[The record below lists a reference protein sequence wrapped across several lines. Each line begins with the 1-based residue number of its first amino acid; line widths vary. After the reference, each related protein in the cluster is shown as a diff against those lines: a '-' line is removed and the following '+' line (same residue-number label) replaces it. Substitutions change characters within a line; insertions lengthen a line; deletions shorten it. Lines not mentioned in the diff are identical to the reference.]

1 MAAEKKVCVIGAG
14 PSGMNFL
21 LHMQRFKNA
30 GKNVPVIT
38 CYEKQDNWGGLWN
51 YTWRTG
57 SDENGEPVHG
67 SMYQALWMNGPKE
80 ACELPDYTWDEH
92 FGRELPSYL
101 PREMVFDYLQGIPF
115 LMLTGFY
122 SFALFTKCFLFEK
135 GRWKKEDLK
144 KLVTFSHVVRSVVYN
159 EATDDF
165 TVIAENLLEKKV
177 LPPQTFDFVCV
188 ASGHYSVPFTPAY
201 PGVETFPGRVM
212 HSHDFR
218 NAKEFAG
225 QKVLLVISD
234 FPVKENESSE
244 CTSS

>member
-115 LMLTGFY
+115 LMLTARY
-122 SFALFTKCFLFEK
+122 SLVFIALLYLLNVSFP
-135 GRWKKEDLK
+135 KKAVGK
-144 KLVTFSHVVRSVVYN
+144 KK
-159 EATDDF
+159 
-165 TVIAENLLEKKV
+165 I
-177 LPPQTFDFVCV
+177 
-188 ASGHYSVPFTPAY
+188 
-201 PGVETFPGRVM
+201 
-212 HSHDFR
+212 
-218 NAKEFAG
+218 
-225 QKVLLVISD
+225 
-234 FPVKENESSE
+234 
-244 CTSS
+244 